1 MAAAAPTPRSVLA
14 DPERATRLGDPGLD
28 RRLRRV
34 RGTAGAPVPG
44 LRVRDAV
51 VPASAVAAGPAPRDA
66 AAPPAAALPAAPADR
81 GSAAACRHPAGSGS
95 GFG

>member
-14 DPERATRLGDPGLD
+14 HPERTARLGDPGLD
-28 RRLRRV
+28 RRPRRV
-34 RGTAGAPVPG
+34 RGTAGAPVRGP
-44 LRVRDAV
+44 RVHGTV
-51 VPASAVAAGPAPRDA
+51 LPAFAVAAGPARRAA
-66 AAPPAAALPAAPADR
+66 AAPPAAVLSAGPADR